1 MAFVPRTAFKGKLLL
16 DLTAHKDV
24 LQELPR
30 GAKKRLKRTQKGYD
44 EVENELSTA
53 LPQHAEALGLAGSVL
68 QSIQDCSVTIND
80 LKQIKKDLAK
90 ANEVVDQTIA
100 LYEDQREAKVAMVA
114 ETVTSASDR
123 LDPSVAGAFTKTVK
137 YRSQIA
143 DKAVATRRKNAE
155 AKAKAKALQGKD
167 EANTIKVEAKDEP
180 KQEPEPG

>member
-16 DLTAHKDV
+16 DLTAHKEV

-44 EVENELSTA
+44 EVESELSTA

-68 QSIQDCSVTIND
+68 QSIQDCSVTIKD
-80 LKQIKKDLAK
+80 LKEIKKDLAK
-90 ANEVVDQTIA
+90 ANAVVDQTIA

-155 AKAKAKALQGKD
+155 AKAKAQKGKD
-167 EANTIKVEAKDEP
+167 EAKAIAAPAKDDP
-180 KQEPEPG
+180 KESAEPG